1 MRKRRRLCRLRR
13 LLSNRLLVSPK
24 SFPKKSSVCL
34 QAEAE
39 GAQQEAQS
47 LQERLEA
54 SEHLVEGLRRELR
67 ELGARQG
74 YTHTGLHQARLQVAQ
89 LTLQLSE
96 EDLLLREERANW
108 ALEREAYKHGAEVSR
123 DSRSIPV
130 FQPDAFQL
138 FFLLMQSDKKKI
150 QELGCEVQMKEV
162 WLEEERREREKLEA
176 ELGSD
181 RECNRV
187 SQSEQNVEL

>member
-1 MRKRRRLCRLRR
+1 MSSQMKHDEEKKKTLQVTAAFMEQVACA
-13 LLSNRLLVSPK
+13 PK
-24 SFPKKSSVCL
+24 SFPQKSSVCL

-39 GAQQEAQS
+39 GAQQEARS

-74 YTHTGLHQARLQVAQ
+74 YTHTELHQARLQVAQ

-130 FQPDAFQL
+130 FQPDAFN
-138 FFLLMQSDKKKI
+138 FSFS
-150 QELGCEVQMKEV
+150 
-162 WLEEERREREKLEA
+162 
-176 ELGSD
+176 
-181 RECNRV
+181 
-187 SQSEQNVEL
+187 